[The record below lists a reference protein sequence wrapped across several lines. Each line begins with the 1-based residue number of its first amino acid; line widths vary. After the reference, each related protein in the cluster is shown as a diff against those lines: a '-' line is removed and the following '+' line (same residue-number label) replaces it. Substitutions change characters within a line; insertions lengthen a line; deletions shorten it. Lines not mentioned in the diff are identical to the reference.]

1 IRQLIHQRREA
12 FAAAETNPDQGREVF
27 KKTCAACHRLNGDGT
42 KIGPD
47 LEGIGLRGAD
57 RLLED
62 MLDPSRNVDQAFRS
76 TVLTTVNGDSISGLL
91 LQEEGEVLVLA
102 NAEGK
107 EVRVPVSDIDERS
120 VTQLSSMPG
129 NVPDLVKD
137 EEFFNLLA
145 YLLAQREKQE

>member
-1 IRQLIHQRREA
+1 
-12 FAAAETNPDQGREVF
+12 
-27 KKTCAACHRLNGDGT
+27 
-42 KIGPD
+42 
-47 LEGIGLRGAD
+47 
-57 RLLED
+57 
-62 MLDPSRNVDQAFRS
+62 VDQAFRS

-120 VTQLSSMPG
+120 VTQLSPMPG

-137 EEFFNLLA
+137 QEFFNLLA
-145 YLLAQREKQE
+145 YLLEQRQKEE